1 MLRSFWIRSWS
12 EDKDVHTAQDI
23 TAVGRSAGMDEEEIS
38 NCLAAMK
45 TDPVKTALK
54 VGIDDEISIHDMFT
68 VMLNSTAFTKAVTE
82 EAVEKELLVLPP
94 CFFIKMEKMSKCS
107 GGQTGLR
114 WWLVFITRNGLDLI
128 LANKY

>member
-1 MLRSFWIRSWS
+1 
-12 EDKDVHTAQDI
+12 
-23 TAVGRSAGMDEEEIS
+23 MDEEEIS

-82 EAVEKELLVLPP
+82 EAVERGAFGAPTM
-94 CFFIKMEKMSKCS
+94 FFHQDGENEQMFWGSDRFEMVAQIYNTEWI
-107 GGQTGLR
+107 GP
-114 WWLVFITRNGLDLI
+114 NP
-128 LANKY
+128 NK